1 MKKVVVSKD
10 ILKNNLEVIKEKLYN
25 ENKDAKLI
33 VVVKDNGVGIDIV
46 QLSKFL
52 DENSVDILAVAV
64 TDEALAI
71 KENGI
76 KTEVLMLSPVVE
88 EDELEDLIKND
99 VTLTVGSLY
108 EIDLIKKIL
117 DKLGKEKV
125 NVHVKVDTG
134 FARFGFLYTNP
145 NEIIKVY
152 KDYDFL
158 NIKGIYTHYS
168 SATDEKWTNKQFNRF
183 CDITNK
189 IKEAGFET
197 GIRHC
202 AATTTFLKYP
212 NMTLDAIRIGSII
225 QGRSV
230 IPWDKLKKTGMFTT
244 KVVEVKTLPKGFNVS
259 YGNSYTTTKE
269 TKVATIPV
277 GYMDGFNRTK
287 DRDDYSF
294 KNNIISVLRE
304 IKKIF
309 TDNSLKV
316 MINGKEYKVLGRLGM
331 YHAIID
337 ITGTD
342 DIVEGTIVEIPTIKP
357 FLTNDKIRREYI

>member
-71 KENGI
+71 KENDI

-145 NEIIKVY
+145 DEIIFY
-152 KDYDFL
+152 
-158 NIKGIYTHYS
+158 
-168 SATDEKWTNKQFNRF
+168 
-183 CDITNK
+183 
-189 IKEAGFET
+189 
-197 GIRHC
+197 
-202 AATTTFLKYP
+202 
-212 NMTLDAIRIGSII
+212 
-225 QGRSV
+225 
-230 IPWDKLKKTGMFTT
+230 
-244 KVVEVKTLPKGFNVS
+244 
-259 YGNSYTTTKE
+259 
-269 TKVATIPV
+269 
-277 GYMDGFNRTK
+277 
-287 DRDDYSF
+287 
-294 KNNIISVLRE
+294 
-304 IKKIF
+304 
-309 TDNSLKV
+309 
-316 MINGKEYKVLGRLGM
+316 
-331 YHAIID
+331 
-337 ITGTD
+337 
-342 DIVEGTIVEIPTIKP
+342 
-357 FLTNDKIRREYI
+357 